1 VSHDR
6 VPPWWYEPA
15 KRSLDVCLAL
25 VILVVFSPL
34 WLAIALAVRLSS
46 PGPVLFRRDDAV
58 GRDGRT
64 FTIFKY
70 RTMYDRC
77 DQTPHLQ
84 VLARFVAGEATGADS
99 EGQTAVFKVVNDDRI
114 TPVGRW
120 LRRSGLDEIPQF
132 LNVLRGEMSV
142 VGPRPSIAAECA
154 AYTEEQRRRLAVR
167 PGITGLYQTTARGRV
182 PLAEMIRIDLEYIDR
197 RSLWLDVTIV
207 LRTIPVLLTGRG
219 GF

>member
-1 VSHDR
+1 MSVRELLRPRAVSHDR

-120 LRRSGLDEIPQF
+120 LRRSGLT
-132 LNVLRGEMSV
+132 RS
-142 VGPRPSIAAECA
+142 RSSSTCCA
-154 AYTEEQRRRLAVR
+154 ARCRSS
-167 PGITGLYQTTARGRV
+167 GR
-182 PLAEMIRIDLEYIDR
+182 AR
-197 RSLWLDVTIV
+197 RSRRSAQRTPRSSGAASQSDPASPVSTRPPPAGGSLWQ
-207 LRTIPVLLTGRG
+207 R
-219 GF
+219 